1 MNRLLSACRV
11 PACAL
16 LALCLPPAPSSGQ
29 APAPGPV
36 EALVYSTV
44 PSTAAHRP
52 EMALDGDSHTY
63 FRSAA
68 GMGDGDEFLLLLSRA
83 IPVRSLQVT
92 TGDDDGLDLLTAGIV
107 ETSPDA
113 VHFTRAASFNAAGV
127 ASAAGPRLVRA
138 LRLRVNRGQG
148 VPNLLVREIT
158 LDSPVKI
165 ARVLLGPGRGFV
177 DISQAP
183 DLAAWSQTAEKQ
195 MEESWAD
202 TAALLYTDK
211 FITPNMVHV
220 VYRTGPGVTG
230 VAATGGGVMTVN
242 SLWCRQHPEDTGLTV
257 HETAHVIQ
265 AYSAYDPVW
274 LVEGVADYIRWV
286 RFEPQNFHPRISVRR
301 ATYHDAYQTTATFL
315 AWCELHYDSEL
326 VTKINKAVRF
336 GTYNDALFKTY
347 CGKNVDAL
355 WSEFL
360 AAYQADPVNIITPP
374 VAQADRPR
382 LLPAVAPGAGVPVD
396 LSAAFNTVGV
406 TTDGA
411 RFSLAGGIDG
421 GGTAYPAG
429 LLGRS
434 LAWKGVPFHL
444 GPPDAPDAVSCR
456 GQLIP
461 LPADREIGLWLL
473 GAAINGSQ
481 KARTLTVTYTD
492 GTTAALAQNFSDWFQ
507 PQGFPGEGRA
517 ATLGYRNTA
526 DAAKDARTFYVYS
539 YGFALDGT
547 KTVRSLTLP
556 DDDSVKILAVT
567 LTVKM

>member
-195 MEESWAD
+195 MEESWGD
-202 TAALLYTDK
+202 TAA
-211 FITPNMVHV
+211 
-220 VYRTGPGVTG
+220 
-230 VAATGGGVMTVN
+230 
-242 SLWCRQHPEDTGLTV
+242 
-257 HETAHVIQ
+257 
-265 AYSAYDPVW
+265 
-274 LVEGVADYIRWV
+274 
-286 RFEPQNFHPRISVRR
+286 PR
-301 ATYHDAYQTTATFL
+301 
-315 AWCELHYDSEL
+315 
-326 VTKINKAVRF
+326 
-336 GTYNDALFKTY
+336 
-347 CGKNVDAL
+347 
-355 WSEFL
+355 
-360 AAYQADPVNIITPP
+360 
-374 VAQADRPR
+374 
-382 LLPAVAPGAGVPVD
+382 
-396 LSAAFNTVGV
+396 
-406 TTDGA
+406 
-411 RFSLAGGIDG
+411 
-421 GGTAYPAG
+421 
-429 LLGRS
+429 
-434 LAWKGVPFHL
+434 
-444 GPPDAPDAVSCR
+444 
-456 GQLIP
+456 
-461 LPADREIGLWLL
+461 
-473 GAAINGSQ
+473 
-481 KARTLTVTYTD
+481 
-492 GTTAALAQNFSDWFQ
+492 
-507 PQGFPGEGRA
+507 
-517 ATLGYRNTA
+517 
-526 DAAKDARTFYVYS
+526 
-539 YGFALDGT
+539 
-547 KTVRSLTLP
+547 
-556 DDDSVKILAVT
+556 
-567 LTVKM
+567 